1 MAAVDDFV
9 RDYDGRQNV
18 SFDGIKDN
26 VGQCVQP
33 VGYYIRD
40 YLKKPLLYRNAYYL
54 IEMATAFPNDW
65 GWIPNTRDA
74 TPLPGDIILWDPKL
88 PNSGNA
94 GHVAVCVTPR
104 PGTGTFVS
112 FDSNWGG
119 KYCHKVTHNYDYVAG
134 WLRPKYAAPAP
145 PAPAPSQPKGD
156 KPMTPDEEREAY
168 EIVLERPMEGAAS
181 GRTGITFMRGAKP
194 ELAIKRQAIA
204 QQMANLS
211 GTINTQNQ
219 TITDLTTKLQ
229 DSTISNKEKQQALD
243 DALTKLGQTN
253 GQLATAHDTIVD
265 LQNCVNVT
273 DKPVP
278 APTSPAPQSPTPPT
292 PSTAQWFYNLLALLT
307 KWKAKK

>member
-1 MAAVDDFV
+1 MAVVDDFV
-9 RDYDGRQNV
+9 RDFNDRKNV

-33 VGYYIRD
+33 VGFYIRD

-54 IEMATAFPNDW
+54 IEMAATYPNDW
-65 GWIPNTRDA
+65 GWIPNSAAA

-119 KYCHKVTHNYDYVAG
+119 KYCHLVTHNYDYVAG
-134 WLRPKYAAPAP
+134 WLRPKYVAPAP
-145 PAPAPSQPKGD
+145 PVPASSQPKGD
-156 KPMTPDEEREAY
+156 PPMNPDEEREAY

-181 GRTGITFMRGAKP
+181 GRSGITFMRGARG

-204 QQMANLS
+204 QQMNS
-211 GTINTQNQ
+211 MSSTINTQNQ
-219 TITDLTTKLQ
+219 TITDLDAKLR
-229 DSTISNKEKQQALD
+229 DSTLSNAEKQKALNE
-243 DALTKLGQTN
+243 ALATMASTN
-253 GQLATAHDTIVD
+253 AELTTAHDTIID
-265 LQNCVNVT
+265 LQKQAT
-273 DKPVP
+273 TKPMP
-278 APTSPAPQSPTPPT
+278 SPTAPSIPGLGLPT
-292 PSTAQWFYNLLALLT
+292 KANWFYNLLAILT
-307 KWKAKK
+307 KSKAKK